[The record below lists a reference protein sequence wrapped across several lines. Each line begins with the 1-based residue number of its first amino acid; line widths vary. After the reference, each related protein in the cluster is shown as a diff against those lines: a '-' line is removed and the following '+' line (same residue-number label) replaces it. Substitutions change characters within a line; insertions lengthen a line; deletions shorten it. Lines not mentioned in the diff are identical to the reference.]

1 MSSPTT
7 SRVIAANPL
16 RINTSST
23 PRICIKINNFNP
35 FRIRTYESPNLAHK
49 TKDFNPTRINTY
61 ALRPSKTFRI
71 NTYEN
76 KGEGGLRFHPHQ
88 YRLASRKIALY
99 FQQFTTY
106 PSRNSIR
113 MISMRFY
120 PGAGGGYHDPYSAS
134 RPVPTWSV
142 GGSASQHPHC
152 ADTGNGYG
160 HGGPQVAKI
169 LERPDR
175 IGSA

>member
-1 MSSPTT
+1 VSSPIN

-23 PRICIKINNFNP
+23 SRICIKINNFNP

-88 YRLASRKIALY
+88 YRLASRKIAFY
-99 FQQFTTY
+99 FQQFATY
-106 PSRNSIR
+106 PFRNSLR

-120 PGAGGGYHDPYSAS
+120 PGGGGVS
-134 RPVPTWSV
+134 RSIFREQTRPNVVRGRQRVPTSTLRRHK
-142 GGSASQHPHC
+142 GANAQIS
-152 ADTGNGYG
+152 
-160 HGGPQVAKI
+160 
-169 LERPDR
+169 L
-175 IGSA
+175 